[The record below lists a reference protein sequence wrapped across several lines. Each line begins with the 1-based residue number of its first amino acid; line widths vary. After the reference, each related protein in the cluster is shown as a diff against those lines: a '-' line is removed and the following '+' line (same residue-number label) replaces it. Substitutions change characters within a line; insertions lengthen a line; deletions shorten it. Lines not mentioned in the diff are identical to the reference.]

1 MYGSVREP
9 RSLGIDAGGTL
20 TDTIFIDRA
29 GAFVIGKAQST
40 PEEESKGFAH
50 SVVDAL
56 GSWDMTPEQAFPSI
70 ASGIFSGTSM
80 LNRLIERK
88 GQRIGLIVTL
98 GMEDY
103 LRFER
108 GVQTYLGYSY
118 ADCLH
123 VVTHRHNEPLVP
135 LDRIRGVGGRIDC
148 TGEEAIPLYEEDA
161 RQAVAELLDRDVE
174 GICIN
179 LLFSYK
185 SSVHELRVR
194 QIAEEVM
201 AERGQTVPLYLSSEL
216 CPKRLDFP
224 RLNTLMIE
232 AYAAEPSRVQLNN
245 VRERTRDYGARFD
258 LRVMAGFGG
267 TISVD
272 SRQLA
277 PTLVSGPI
285 GGVVGAKYL
294 SDRIGVR
301 NIVCSDIGGTSF
313 DVSLISDGHYHIA
326 STSDILH
333 FKLNLPLIRIE
344 SVGAGTGSLV
354 RVNPVSGRIEFGPDS
369 AGSRIGVSNRDGG
382 VDTVSITDCDVVLG
396 LINPDYF
403 LGGDIKLD
411 REHAVREVR
420 QQIAEP
426 LGLTVEKAAAGVVE
440 LFEDSLR
447 REVHAMVLGK
457 GFEPVDFALLCYGG
471 GGPLH
476 VGGYTSGL
484 GFETVLVPSWAAG
497 FSAFGCAC
505 ADFAYRQE
513 CQVDVILDP
522 VADDETKM
530 QDLARINAAWSD
542 LKDQVAEAFAR
553 NDIER
558 NTVHFRPYLRIQY
571 QGQINDIEVPVKFDA
586 FSSPDQIS
594 EVIAAFEDTYAK
606 IYAASAR
613 SPELGYQVTLAIMTG
628 VVDVE
633 KPALPEEPVLGEA
646 PPAASKKPSRQVFWH
661 DAWISADIYEM
672 DLLKAGNVIQGMAV
686 IEAPSTTFVVPPGHS
701 AELDEHRIFHLSE
714 D

>member
-1 MYGSVREP
+1 MPETIFKP
-9 RSLGIDAGGTL
+9 RSMGIDAGGTL
-20 TDTIFIDRA
+20 TDTIFIDSS
-29 GAFVIGKAQST
+29 GSFVIGKAQST
-40 PEEESKGFAH
+40 PEQESIGFAN
-50 SVVDAL
+50 SVADAL
-56 GSWDMTPEQAFPSI
+56 SNWEMSPQEAFPSI
-70 ASGIFSGTSM
+70 TAGIFSGTSM

-88 GQRIGLIVTL
+88 GRRIGLIVSL

-103 LRFER
+103 LRLER

-118 ADCLH
+118 ADSLH

-135 LDRIRGVGGRIDC
+135 AHRIRGVGGRIDG
-148 TGEEAIPLYEEDA
+148 TGTVAIPLYDEDA
-161 RQAVAELLDRDVE
+161 RQAIVELLDQNVE

-185 SSVHELRVR
+185 NPLHELRVKE
-194 QIAEEVM
+194 IAQEVM
-201 AERGQTVPLYLSSEL
+201 VEKGKHVPLYLSAEL
-216 CPKRLDFP
+216 YPKRLDLP

-232 AYAAEPSRVQLNN
+232 AYAAEAGREQLSA
-245 VRERTRDYGARFD
+245 VRERTWEFGAQFD

-272 SRQLA
+272 SKQLA

-294 SDRIGVR
+294 SDRVGVP

-313 DVSLISDGHYHIA
+313 DVSLISDGNYHIA

-333 FKLNLPLIRIE
+333 FKLNLPMISIE

-354 RVNPVSGRIEFGPDS
+354 RVNPVSGRIEFGPES

-382 VDTVSITDCDVVLG
+382 LDTVSITDCDVVLG

-403 LGGDIKLD
+403 LGGDIRLD
-411 REHAVREVR
+411 RDHAINEVR
-420 QQIAEP
+420 RQIAEP
-426 LGLTVEKAAAGVVE
+426 LGLSVEQAAAGVVE

-457 GFEPVDFALLCYGG
+457 GFEPVDFSLLCYGG

-476 VGGYTSGL
+476 VGGYASGL
-484 GFETVLVPSWAAG
+484 GFESVLVPSWAAG

-505 ADFAYRQE
+505 ADFAYRKE
-513 CQVDVILDP
+513 CQIDVVLDP
-522 VADDETKM
+522 SSDDGTKIT
-530 QDLARINAAWSD
+530 AIERINHAWDD
-542 LKDQVAEAFAR
+542 LKNQVIEAFAK
-553 NDIER
+553 NQVEIESIR
-558 NTVHFRPYLRIQY
+558 FQPYLRIQY
-571 QGQINDIEVPVKFDA
+571 QGQINDIEVPVNFDHLT
-586 FSSPDQIS
+586 SPDQIV
-594 EVIAAFEDTYAK
+594 EVISAFEETYVK

-633 KPALPEEPVLGEA
+633 KPALPLDEVAGASPVK
-646 PPAASKKPSRQVFWH
+646 AAKKLTRKVFWH
-661 DAWISADIYEM
+661 DDWIDADVYEM
-672 DLLKAGNVIQGMAV
+672 DLLQAGNVISGLAIV
-686 IEAPSTTFVVPPGHS
+686 EAPSTTFVVPPHCS
-701 AELDEHRIFHLSE
+701 AELDIHRIFHLTQ

>member
-1 MYGSVREP
+1 MSVREP

-20 TDTIFIDRA
+20 TDTILIDRT

-40 PEEESKGFAH
+40 PEDESIGFAR

-56 GSWDMTPEQAFPSI
+56 NRWEMTPEQAMPGI
-70 ASGIFSGTSM
+70 ASGTFSGTSM

-103 LRFER
+103 LRLER

-148 TGEEAIPLYEEDA
+148 TGAEAIPLYEEDA
-161 RQAVAELLDRDVE
+161 RRAVAELLDRDIE
-174 GICIN
+174 GLCIN

-185 SSVHELRVR
+185 SSAHELRVKK
-194 QIAEEVM
+194 IAEEVM
-201 AERGQTVPLYLSSEL
+201 SKRGKKVPLYLSSEL

-245 VRERTRDYGARFD
+245 VRTRTREYGAQFE

-294 SDRIGVR
+294 SDRIGVG

-326 STSDILH
+326 NTSDILH
-333 FKLNLPLIRIE
+333 FKLNLPSIRIE

-369 AGSRIGVSNRDGG
+369 AGSRIGVCNRGGG

-411 REHAVREVR
+411 REHAVSEVR
-420 QQIAEP
+420 RQIAEP
-426 LGLTVEKAAAGVVE
+426 LGLSVEKAAAGVVE

-457 GFEPVDFALLCYGG
+457 GFEPVDFTLLCYGG

-484 GFETVLVPSWAAG
+484 GFENVLVPSWAAG

-522 VADDETKM
+522 AADDETKM
-530 QDLARINAAWSD
+530 ADMTRINAAWSD
-542 LKDQVAEAFAR
+542 LKNQVADAFAK
-553 NDIER
+553 NKIER
-558 NTVHFRPYLRIQY
+558 KTVQFRPYLRIQY
-571 QGQINDIEVPVKFDA
+571 QGQINDIEVPVTFDQ
-586 FSSPDQIS
+586 FSSPDQIGA
-594 EVIAAFEDTYAK
+594 VIAAFEETYAK

-613 SPELGYQVTLAIMTG
+613 SPELGYQATLAVMTG

-633 KPALPEEPVLGEA
+633 KPSLPKDELSGKA
-646 PPAASKKPSRQVFWH
+646 PAKAASKPSREVFWH
-661 DAWISADIYEM
+661 DAWVSADIYEM
-672 DLLKAGNVIQGMAV
+672 DLLEAGNVIRGMAV
-686 IEAPSTTFVVPPGHS
+686 VEAPSTTFVVPPKYK
-701 AELDEHRIFHLSE
+701 AELDEHRIFHLRE